1 MKAVTAVEQPKYS
14 TEQLIPMLS
23 QLVDAR
29 RILGRPIDLIAYA
42 SDASFYRLIPRAV
55 VQAGSE
61 QEVARLFQFSHEH
74 SLPITFRAAGT
85 SLSGQS
91 ISDGL
96 LIEVARNFRELEVLE
111 NGRKIRVQPGVI
123 GSSANR
129 VLVPYGA
136 KIGPDPASIATCT
149 LGGILSNNSS
159 GMCCGVE
166 QNAYHTLA
174 ALRFVL
180 PSGTVINT
188 GEADAEEKFFA
199 LEPALARG
207 ILELK
212 SRMQSDTAL
221 SERIRRKYRTKN
233 TTGYGINAFLDF
245 ERAVDIFAHLLIG
258 AEGTLAFISEAVLNT
273 VPDLPIKYT
282 GLLLFPDLYA
292 ASESIVPLRQ
302 AGAKALEIMD
312 RASLR
317 SVENH
322 AGTPAVIKT
331 LADGAAGLL
340 VEFQSALESERA
352 ELEAM
357 AADSTS
363 RLKLLEPAHFS
374 HVASVQ
380 AVLWKIRAGMFPSV
394 GSVRNSGTTVIIEDV
409 AFPIEH
415 LAPAAQDLNGLFR
428 RHGYDNGIIFGHAKD
443 GNLHFVITQS
453 FNDQRAIDQY
463 SHFIDDVVE
472 LVVNRF
478 DGALKAEHGTGR
490 NMAPFVETEWGAE
503 AYQIMRK
510 VKSLADPTGLL
521 NPGVIINSDPH
532 AHLHDLKQLPTVEP
546 EIDKCIECGYCEP
559 RCPSRDLTLTPRQR
573 IVVRREMA
581 RQQQL
586 GGSELFNQLDRDFP
600 YMVLDTCATDGLCA
614 TTCPVNI
621 DTGKL
626 VKRFRALR
634 HSTFAKRVVRLTVD
648 NFALTE
654 SLIRLSLRAAHLAE
668 RVIGVEGVQ
677 AITRTMRKLVG
688 PNLPLWSSGMPHAAK
703 GGIPPTDRLAAQA
716 VYYPSCISRV
726 MGHLPGESSAM
737 SLMQAT
743 VAVAQRAGVPVWI
756 PEDIAGNCCGTPY
769 SSKGFEE
776 ARDAMLNRIIGNFW
790 IWSSEGTL
798 PILVDTSPCAY
809 GLLQAREFL
818 TSENQQRFDRLTIL
832 DSIAFVHDQLL
843 PRLKVNHPERSVAL
857 HPVCSAVKMGL
868 TPKLEAIARKCS
880 GEVFIPPSLG
890 CCAFAGDRGFLYPE
904 LTASATTGEAAEI
917 KAHKH
922 DGCYSSSRTCEIGM
936 TRSTEETYRS
946 YLYLLEKVTR
956 D

>member
-1 MKAVTAVEQPKYS
+1 MKAVMAVEQPKYS

-111 NGRKIRVQPGVI
+111 NGRKIRLQPGVI

-634 HSTFAKRVVRLTVD
+634 HSTFAKRVARLTVD

-703 GGIPPTDRLAAQA
+703 GGIPPTDRLAAHA

-818 TSENQQRFDRLTIL
+818 TSENQQRLDRLTIL